1 MNPSPIPLEYCLD
14 VPGPFLGL
22 DVGNVRIGIAVSDAL
37 ALLARPLAT
46 LERRPHAECLDAL
59 CRILDETGARGLVV
73 GLPRLEGGEEGEQAR
88 RTRAFITQLRPRLA
102 QRPVIWWD
110 ERYTTA
116 EAREH
121 PAVGRRGQKRRGGG
135 HAPQHSSRDE
145 IAASIL
151 LQEWLDERRRMLA
164 RIESARRASTPSQS
178 APPEDSAPPP
188 DALPQD
194 EGPAPGN

>member
-1 MNPSPIPLEYCLD
+1 MNPSPNPMEYCLD

-88 RTRAFITQLRPRLA
+88 RTRAFIAQLRPRLA

-135 HAPQHSSRDE
+135 DPRHSSRDE

-164 RIESARRASTPSQS
+164 RIESARCASTPSQS
-178 APPEDSAPPP
+178 APPEDSAPPS